1 MSKTDENNE
10 YVSLATADNA
20 GQTPQALRV
29 DPVTDRLLVEVY
41 FLPEVSRT
49 LNGSNIDEN
58 NKTVDEVVDDNGV
71 IRPLLIDNRN
81 GYLLIDLVVE

>member
-1 MSKTDENNE
+1 MSKVDENRE
-10 YVSLATADNA
+10 YITLATADNA
-20 GQTPQALRV
+20 GQAPQALRV
-29 DPVTDRLLVEVY
+29 DPVTDRLLVEIH
-41 FLPEVSRT
+41 FLAEASRT
-49 LNGSNIDEN
+49 LNSSDIDEN